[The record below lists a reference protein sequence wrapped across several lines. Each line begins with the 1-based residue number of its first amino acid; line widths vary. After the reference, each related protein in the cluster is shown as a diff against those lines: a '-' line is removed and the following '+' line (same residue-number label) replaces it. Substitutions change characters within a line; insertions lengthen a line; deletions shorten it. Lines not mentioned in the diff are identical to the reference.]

1 MEIKITI
8 TPKRILIALGI
19 ILAFG
24 TACFFAG
31 NFTRFGR
38 VSGTSQELVE
48 GIVLTGD
55 TADRVLDE
63 LGIARPAGKSAADLG
78 YAVSEGISKLCYTN
92 EVQRVF
98 IDDIRKEI
106 DVTTENAK
114 IINDSFSGVSDAV
127 DYGWNIILEEART
140 LERIANRTREF
151 DEASTQD
158 GEKSE

>member
-19 ILAFG
+19 MLAFG

-63 LGIARPAGKSAADLG
+63 LGIARPAGKSAVDLG

-98 IDDIRKEI
+98 IDDIRREI

>member
-1 MEIKITI
+1 MQINITKKTFI
-8 TPKRILIALGI
+8 GLGI
-19 ILAFG
+19 VLLLCVASFLAG
-24 TACFFAG
+24 R
-31 NFTRFGR
+31 FTRFGR
-38 VSGTSQELVE
+38 ISGASEQLVE

-63 LGIARPAGKSAADLG
+63 LGIARSAGKSAADLG
-78 YAVSEGISKLCYTN
+78 YAVSEGITKLCYTN
-92 EVQRVF
+92 EVQRVY
-98 IDDIRKEI
+98 IDDIRREI

-140 LERIANRTREF
+140 LERIVNRTREL
-151 DEASTQD
+151 DETLAQD